1 MNNYF
6 PYIISKLTIDDMTVL
21 GILSDLQVN
30 AVFKS
35 IKKKDVLSKT
45 HLTEANFR
53 KSIYRLEANGFIEI
67 VKTDKEHKIYI
78 TEFGQIALN
87 ESLNEE
93 EEQ

>member
-6 PYIISKLTIDDMTVL
+6 PYIISKLTIDDMTIL
-21 GILSDLQVN
+21 GILSDQQAN

-35 IKKKDVLSKT
+35 VKKRDVLKKAS
-45 HLTEANFR
+45 LSEANFR
-53 KSIYRLEANGFIEI
+53 KSTYRLEANGFIEI
-67 VKTDKEHKIYI
+67 VKTDREHKIYI

-93 EEQ
+93 ED